1 MACKNGD
8 SVRQKII
15 SNIFSSGIEKIYI
28 IAIQFITSII
38 LIRLLPRED
47 YGIIGIVVGYFAFV
61 NIVNI
66 SLESIILRDHK
77 KFDNNLNDV
86 MQNFFA
92 FNFFKSILFIFIAII
107 LSLVLSSMYE
117 NSGFIY
123 AIWSITFITIAD
135 AITAPLII
143 YFSSKFNQKLVTKIS
158 IFRYTLSLILLM
170 GLFIYPELWFIALKD
185 FIVGLIF
192 IVIWLFI
199 SKNKLLFTPKFSSID
214 FKFIKE
220 ILFSYS
226 LWTHLNGVVT
236 NFIYRS
242 DTFFL
247 SFFVSLTIVGN
258 YNIALNSANIANILP
273 MIIGYQNSI
282 AISNAK
288 DKNQVFK
295 ISNHF
300 ILLSLFI
307 GLVTIIGFYVLGDFY
322 LYIITGQDDNSEIFF
337 YMMCIVTGLVIVKS
351 FASPLNAYINIYGKV
366 KNLFIQGM
374 IPILIFTSLVYF
386 YSSSYY
392 GANGIALANIG
403 VSFFWLLIIIYQA
416 SKNNYTFSTLLG
428 NKNV

>member
-92 FNFFKSILFIFIAII
+92 FNFFKSILFIFIAIT

-158 IFRYTLSLILLM
+158 IFRYTLSLVLLM
-170 GLFIYPELWFIALKD
+170 GLFVYPELWFIALKD
-185 FIVGLIF
+185 FIVSLIF
-192 IVIWLFI
+192 IALWFYV
-199 SKNKLLFTPKFSSID
+199 SSNKLLFIPKFSSID

-220 ILFSYS
+220 TLFSYS

-258 YNIALNSANIANILP
+258 YNIALNSANIANIFP
-273 MIIGYQNSI
+273 MIIGYQNSV
-282 AISNAK
+282 ALSHAR
-288 DKNQVFK
+288 DKEHSFK
-295 ISNHF
+295 ISNAF
-300 ILLSLFI
+300 IKLSLGI
-307 GLVTIIGFYVLGDFY
+307 GVATLAGFYFLGEYY
-322 LYIITGQDDNSEIFF
+322 LYIITGEKENNDIFF
-337 YMMCIVTGLVIVKS
+337 YMMCIVSGLVVVKTFVSPIVSYVTVNGSVKKMFFHVS
-351 FASPLNAYINIYGKV
+351 IPLGILTIFLYCVSSYFFQATGIAIANILIAFIWLILLYFHLEKIQNNLT
-366 KNLFIQGM
+366 KNL
-374 IPILIFTSLVYF
+374 LW
-386 YSSSYY
+386 
-392 GANGIALANIG
+392 GA
-403 VSFFWLLIIIYQA
+403 
-416 SKNNYTFSTLLG
+416 K
-428 NKNV
+428 

>member
-1 MACKNGD
+1 MACKDGD
-8 SVRQKII
+8 NLRKKII

-28 IAIQFITSII
+28 IAIQFITSIL

-47 YGIIGIVVGYFAFV
+47 YGIIGIVVGYFAFI
-61 NIVNI
+61 NLINI

-92 FNFFKSILFIFIAII
+92 FNFLKSIFFVFIAIV
-107 LSLVLSSMYE
+107 LSLVLSNMYN

-158 IFRYTLSLILLM
+158 IFRYTLNLILLT
-170 GLFIYPELWFIALKD
+170 GLFVYPELWFIALKD
-185 FIVGLIF
+185 FIVSLVY
-192 IVIWLFI
+192 IVIWFYV
-199 SKNKLLFTPKFSSID
+199 SRNKLSFTPQFSSID
-214 FKFIKE
+214 FRFIKE
-220 ILFSYS
+220 TIFSYS

-247 SFFVSLTIVGN
+247 SFFVGLAIVGN

-288 DKNQVFK
+288 DKNQVFRT
-295 ISNHF
+295 SNYF
-300 ILLSLFI
+300 ILLSLLI
-307 GLVTIIGFYVLGDFY
+307 GLVTIIGFYALGDFY
-322 LYIITGQDDNSEIFF
+322 LYLITGQENNSEIFF

-374 IPILIFTSLVYF
+374 IPILIFTCLIYF
-386 YSSSYY
+386 YSAYYY
-392 GANGIALANIG
+392 GAKGIALANIG
-403 VSFFWLLIIIYQA
+403 ISFFWLLTIIYQ
-416 SKNNYTFSTLLG
+416 SSQNGYMFSTLLG
-428 NKNV
+428 NKND

>member
-1 MACKNGD
+1 MACKDGD
-8 SVRQKII
+8 NLRKKII

-28 IAIQFITSII
+28 IAIQFITSIL

-61 NIVNI
+61 NLINI

-77 KFDNNLNDV
+77 KFDNNLNNV

-92 FNFFKSILFIFIAII
+92 FNFLKSMLFVFIAIV
-107 LSLVLSSMYE
+107 LSLVLSNMY
-117 NSGFIY
+117 NNIGFIY

-135 AITAPLII
+135 AITAPLIV

-158 IFRYTLSLILLM
+158 IFRYTLSLILLT
-170 GLFIYPELWFIALKD
+170 GLFVYPELWFIALKD
-185 FIVGLIF
+185 FIVSLVY
-192 IVIWLFI
+192 IVIWFYV
-199 SKNKLLFTPKFSSID
+199 SRNKLSFTPQFSSID

-220 ILFSYS
+220 TLFSYS

-247 SFFVSLTIVGN
+247 SFFVSLAIVGN

-288 DKNQVFK
+288 DKNQVFRT
-295 ISNHF
+295 SNYF
-300 ILLSLFI
+300 ILLSLLI

-322 LYIITGQDDNSEIFF
+322 LYLITGQENNSEIFF

-351 FASPLNAYINIYGKV
+351 FASPLVSYISIFLSVKKMVLEISIPVFFITLILYYASAKYLGAYGISLSNIIIAIIW
-366 KNLFIQGM
+366 L
-374 IPILIFTSLVYF
+374 ILIIFYLERNQKKLFLKLV
-386 YSSSYY
+386 
-392 GANGIALANIG
+392 
-403 VSFFWLLIIIYQA
+403 W
-416 SKNNYTFSTLLG
+416 
-428 NKNV
+428 NKQ